1 MALYQKTLEI
11 NTSPKTFLDI
21 TKDVQALV
29 LESGLDNG
37 VCTLF
42 IKHTSASLV
51 IQENYDPSVRQDFET
66 IFSKLVPEDFPYVHN
81 MEGKD
86 DMPAHIRSA
95 LTSTSET
102 VPVVNGKLSLGTWQ
116 GIYIWEHRDQTHNR
130 NCLLY
135 TSPSPRDATLSRMPS
150 SA

>member
-11 NTSPKTFLDI
+11 NTSPKSFLDI
-21 TKDVQALV
+21 TKNVQALV
-29 LESGLDNG
+29 SESGLDNG
-37 VCTLF
+37 VCSLF

-116 GIYIWEHRDQTHNR
+116 GIYIWEHRDQRHIRKVTVS
-130 NCLLY
+130 LIGE
-135 TSPSPRDATLSRMPS
+135 
-150 SA
+150 

>member
-1 MALYQKTLEI
+1 MALSQGTLEI
-11 NTSPKTFLDI
+11 QTKPKSFLDI
-21 TKDVQALV
+21 TSQVQNSVAN
-29 LESGLDNG
+29 SNIQNG
-37 VCTLF
+37 VCHLF

-66 IFSKLVPEDFPYVHN
+66 IFSKLAPEDFPYVHN

-116 GIYIWEHRDQTHNR
+116 GIYVWEHRDLTHNR
-130 NCLLY
+130 KIMV
-135 TSPSPRDATLSRMPS
+135 SMVGE
-150 SA
+150 

>member
-1 MALYQKTLEI
+1 MALSQDLLEI
-11 NTSPKTFLDI
+11 RTNPKSFLDI
-21 TKDVQALV
+21 TSNVQDFV
-29 LESGLDNG
+29 TKSNIQNG
-37 VCTLF
+37 VCHLF

-66 IFSKLVPEDFPYVHN
+66 IFSNLAPEDFPYVHN

-102 VPVVNGKLSLGTWQ
+102 IPVVNGKLSLGTWQ
-116 GIYIWEHRDQTHNR
+116 GIYVWEHRDQTHNR
-130 NCLLY
+130 NVMV
-135 TSPSPRDATLSRMPS
+135 SMVGE
-150 SA
+150 

>member
-11 NTSPKTFLDI
+11 NTSPKSFLDI
-21 TKDVQALV
+21 TKNVQALV
-29 LESGLDNG
+29 SESGLDNG
-37 VCTLF
+37 VCSLF

-102 VPVVNGKLSLGTWQ
+102 VPVINGKLSLGTWQ
-116 GIYIWEHRDQTHNR
+116 GIYLWEHRDQTHNR
-130 NCLLY
+130 KVMVSLVG
-135 TSPSPRDATLSRMPS
+135 D
-150 SA
+150 

>member
-11 NTSPKTFLDI
+11 NTSPKSFLDI
-21 TKDVQALV
+21 TKDVQAFV
-29 LESGLDNG
+29 SESGLDNG
-37 VCTLF
+37 VCSIF

-86 DMPAHIRSA
+86 DMPAHVRSA
-95 LTSTSET
+95 LTSTSESI
-102 VPVVNGKLSLGTWQ
+102 PVVNSKLSLGTWQ

-130 NCLLY
+130 KVIV
-135 TSPSPRDATLSRMPS
+135 SMVGE
-150 SA
+150 

>member
-11 NTSPKTFLDI
+11 VTSPKRFLDI
-21 TKDVQALV
+21 TKNVQALV
-29 LESGLDNG
+29 SESGLDNG
-37 VCTLF
+37 VCSLF

-95 LTSTSET
+95 LTSTSESI
-102 VPVVNGKLSLGTWQ
+102 PFVNSKLSLGTWQ

-130 NCLLY
+130 KVIV
-135 TSPSPRDATLSRMPS
+135 SMVGV
-150 SA
+150 

>member
-1 MALYQKTLEI
+1 MAVSQDSLEFR
-11 NTSPKTFLDI
+11 TDPKSFLDI
-21 TKDVQALV
+21 TSHVQDFV
-29 LESGLDNG
+29 TSSDIQNG
-37 VCTLF
+37 VCHLF

-66 IFSKLVPEDFPYVHN
+66 IFSNLAPEDFPYVHN

-116 GIYIWEHRDQTHNR
+116 GIYVWEHRAQTHNR
-130 NCLLY
+130 KVMV
-135 TSPSPRDATLSRMPS
+135 SMVGE
-150 SA
+150 

>member
-11 NTSPKTFLDI
+11 NTSPKSFLDI
-21 TKDVQALV
+21 TKNVQALV
-29 LESGLDNG
+29 SESGLDNG
-37 VCTLF
+37 VCSLF

-95 LTSTSET
+95 LTSTSESI
-102 VPVVNGKLSLGTWQ
+102 PVVNGKLSLGTWQ
-116 GIYIWEHRDQTHNR
+116 GIYVWDHRDQRHIRKITFS
-130 NCLLY
+130 LVGE
-135 TSPSPRDATLSRMPS
+135 
-150 SA
+150 

>member
-1 MALYQKTLEI
+1 MEMSQVTLEI
-11 NTSPKTFLDI
+11 HTSPKTFLDI
-21 TKDVQALV
+21 TSLIQDCIKNSDIQ
-29 LESGLDNG
+29 NG
-37 VCTLF
+37 VCHLF

-86 DMPAHIRSA
+86 DMPAHIRSV

-130 NCLLY
+130 KVMV
-135 TSPSPRDATLSRMPS
+135 SMVGE
-150 SA
+150 

>member
-11 NTSPKTFLDI
+11 NTSPKSFLDI
-21 TKDVQALV
+21 TKDVQTLV
-29 LESGLDNG
+29 SESGLDNG
-37 VCTLF
+37 ICNLF

-102 VPVVNGKLSLGTWQ
+102 VPLINGKLSLGTWQ
-116 GIYIWEHRDQTHNR
+116 GIYIWEHRDQRHIRKVTV
-130 NCLLY
+130 
-135 TSPSPRDATLSRMPS
+135 SMVGE
-150 SA
+150 

>member
-11 NTSPKTFLDI
+11 NTSPKSFIDI
-21 TKDVQALV
+21 TKNVQALV
-29 LESGLDNG
+29 SESGLDNG
-37 VCTLF
+37 ICSLF
-42 IKHTSASLV
+42 TKHTSASLV

-116 GIYIWEHRDQTHNR
+116 GIYVWEHRDQTHNR
-130 NCLLY
+130 KVMV
-135 TSPSPRDATLSRMPS
+135 SMVGE
-150 SA
+150 

>member
-11 NTSPKTFLDI
+11 NTSPKSFLDI
-21 TKDVQALV
+21 TKNVQALV
-29 LESGLDNG
+29 SESGLDNG
-37 VCTLF
+37 VCSLF

-66 IFSKLVPEDFPYVHN
+66 IFSKLVPEDFPYFHN

-95 LTSTSET
+95 LTSTSESI
-102 VPVVNGKLSLGTWQ
+102 PVVNGKLSLGTWQ
-116 GIYIWEHRDQTHNR
+116 GIYIWEHRDQIHIR
-130 NCLLY
+130 KVMI
-135 TSPSPRDATLSRMPS
+135 SIVGE
-150 SA
+150 

>member
-11 NTSPKTFLDI
+11 NTSPKSFLDI
-21 TKDVQALV
+21 TKNVQALV
-29 LESGLDNG
+29 SESGLDNG
-37 VCTLF
+37 VCSLF

-95 LTSTSET
+95 LTSTSESI
-102 VPVVNGKLSLGTWQ
+102 PFVNSKLSLGTWQ

-130 NCLLY
+130 KVMVSLVG
-135 TSPSPRDATLSRMPS
+135 D
-150 SA
+150 

>member
-11 NTSPKTFLDI
+11 NTSPKSFLDI
-21 TKDVQALV
+21 TNDVQAFV
-29 LESGLDNG
+29 SESGQVNG
-37 VCTLF
+37 VCSLF

-86 DMPAHIRSA
+86 DMPAHVRSA
-95 LTSTSET
+95 LTSTSESI
-102 VPVVNGKLSLGTWQ
+102 PVVNSKLSLGTWQ

-130 NCLLY
+130 KVIV
-135 TSPSPRDATLSRMPS
+135 SMVGV
-150 SA
+150 

>member
-11 NTSPKTFLDI
+11 NKSFQDI
-21 TKDVQALV
+21 TKNVQALV
-29 LESGLDNG
+29 SESGLDNG
-37 VCTLF
+37 VCSLF

-66 IFSKLVPEDFPYVHN
+66 IFSKLVPEDFPYFHN

-95 LTSTSET
+95 LTSTSESI
-102 VPVVNGKLSLGTWQ
+102 PVVNGKLSLGTWQ
-116 GIYIWEHRDQTHNR
+116 GIYIWEHRNQRLIRKVTFS
-130 NCLLY
+130 LVGE
-135 TSPSPRDATLSRMPS
+135 
-150 SA
+150 

>member
-11 NTSPKTFLDI
+11 NSSPKSFLDI
-21 TKDVQALV
+21 TKDVQAFV
-29 LESGLDNG
+29 SESSLDNG
-37 VCTLF
+37 VCSLF

-95 LTSTSET
+95 LTSTSESI
-102 VPVVNGKLSLGTWQ
+102 PFVNSKLSLGTWQ

-130 NCLLY
+130 KVIV
-135 TSPSPRDATLSRMPS
+135 SMVGV
-150 SA
+150 

>member
-1 MALYQKTLEI
+1 MALYQNTLEI
-11 NTSPKTFLDI
+11 NTSPKSFLDI
-21 TKDVQALV
+21 TKDVQTLV
-29 LESGLDNG
+29 SESGLDNG
-37 VCTLF
+37 ICNLF

-51 IQENYDPSVRQDFET
+51 IQENYDSSVRQDFET
-66 IFSKLVPEDFPYVHN
+66 IFSKLVPEDFPYAHN

-116 GIYIWEHRDQTHNR
+116 GIYIWEHRDQRHIRKVTAS
-130 NCLLY
+130 LIGE
-135 TSPSPRDATLSRMPS
+135 
-150 SA
+150 

>member
-1 MALYQKTLEI
+1 MSQGSLEI
-11 NTSPKTFLDI
+11 RTTPKSFLDI
-21 TKDVQALV
+21 TSQVQDFV
-29 LESGLDNG
+29 TKSNIVNG
-37 VCTLF
+37 VCHLF

-66 IFSKLVPEDFPYVHN
+66 VFSNLAPEDFPYIHN

-102 VPVVNGKLSLGTWQ
+102 IPVVKGKLSLGTWQ
-116 GIYIWEHRDQTHNR
+116 GIYVWEHRDQIHNR
-130 NCLLY
+130 NVMV
-135 TSPSPRDATLSRMPS
+135 SMVGE
-150 SA
+150 

>member
-1 MALYQKTLEI
+1 MAMSQKTLEI
-11 NTSPKTFLDI
+11 RTTPKSFLDI
-21 TKDVQALV
+21 TSQVQDFV
-29 LESGLDNG
+29 TSSDIQNG
-37 VCTLF
+37 VCHLF

-130 NCLLY
+130 KIMV
-135 TSPSPRDATLSRMPS
+135 SMVGE
-150 SA
+150 

>member
-11 NTSPKTFLDI
+11 NTSPKSFLDI
-21 TKDVQALV
+21 TKNVQALV
-29 LESGLDNG
+29 SESGLDNG
-37 VCTLF
+37 VCSLF

-95 LTSTSET
+95 LTSTSESI
-102 VPVVNGKLSLGTWQ
+102 PVVNGKLSLGTWQ
-116 GIYIWEHRDQTHNR
+116 GIYIWEHRDQRHIRKITFS
-130 NCLLY
+130 LVG
-135 TSPSPRDATLSRMPS
+135 D
-150 SA
+150 

>member
-11 NTSPKTFLDI
+11 NTSPKSFLDI
-21 TKDVQALV
+21 TKNIQALV
-29 LESGLDNG
+29 SESGLDNG
-37 VCTLF
+37 VCSLF

-66 IFSKLVPEDFPYVHN
+66 IFSKLVPEDFPYIHN

-116 GIYIWEHRDQTHNR
+116 GIYIWEHRDERHIRKVTVS
-130 NCLLY
+130 LIGE
-135 TSPSPRDATLSRMPS
+135 
-150 SA
+150 

>member
-11 NTSPKTFLDI
+11 NTSPKSFLDI
-21 TKDVQALV
+21 TKNVQALV
-29 LESGLDNG
+29 SESGLDNG
-37 VCTLF
+37 VCSLF

-66 IFSKLVPEDFPYVHN
+66 IFSKLAPEDFPYVHN

-86 DMPAHIRSA
+86 DMPAHIRSV

-116 GIYIWEHRDQTHNR
+116 GIYVWEHRDQPHNR
-130 NCLLY
+130 VIMV
-135 TSPSPRDATLSRMPS
+135 SMVGE
-150 SA
+150 

>member
-1 MALYQKTLEI
+1 MAVSQDSLEFR
-11 NTSPKTFLDI
+11 TDPKSFLDI
-21 TKDVQALV
+21 TSHVQDFV
-29 LESGLDNG
+29 TSSDIQNG
-37 VCTLF
+37 VCHLF

-51 IQENYDPSVRQDFET
+51 IQENYDPSVREDFET

-116 GIYIWEHRDQTHNR
+116 GIYVWEHRDQPHNR
-130 NCLLY
+130 VIMV
-135 TSPSPRDATLSRMPS
+135 SMVGE
-150 SA
+150 

>member
-1 MALYQKTLEI
+1 MAISQGSLEI
-11 NTSPKTFLDI
+11 RTNPKSFLDI
-21 TKDVQALV
+21 TSQVQDFV
-29 LESGLDNG
+29 TKSNIQNG
-37 VCTLF
+37 VCHLF

-66 IFSKLVPEDFPYVHN
+66 IFSNLAPEDFPYVHN

-86 DMPAHIRSA
+86 DMPAHIRSV

-116 GIYIWEHRDQTHNR
+116 GIYVWEHRDQTHNR
-130 NCLLY
+130 KVMV
-135 TSPSPRDATLSRMPS
+135 SMVGE
-150 SA
+150 

>member
-11 NTSPKTFLDI
+11 NTSPKSFLDI
-21 TKDVQALV
+21 TEDVQTLV
-29 LESGLDNG
+29 SVSGLDNG
-37 VCTLF
+37 ICNLF

-86 DMPAHIRSA
+86 DMPAHVRSA
-95 LTSTSET
+95 LTSTSES

-116 GIYIWEHRDQTHNR
+116 GIYIWEHRDQRHIRKVTVS
-130 NCLLY
+130 LIGE
-135 TSPSPRDATLSRMPS
+135 
-150 SA
+150 